1 MTKPWR
7 PLALAAV
14 LFVSVSAGAATAQT
28 VIVTKAPVGAT
39 IELVLNTATVASG
52 TADDDGNATL
62 ALNIS
67 KNVNKAETDAS
78 IYVDICGEKVRR
90 VLIAERVRQPPPPDT
105 GCDRRQIVGLFLIR
119 SVSTMVIDV
128 GGANPTVL
136 LRQGPFSL
144 RQVIRWTPPTG
155 LVLFGGGVFGTFSN
169 ARDVACGNVNCDSD
183 NTGLG
188 YTAGVEYWFAP
199 FLSAEGSYVK
209 PSDATAQGSSGTSS
223 FDSNLDLHAF
233 TAAGK
238 FGIPVRRARFYGK
251 AGATYQQSKFRTNQ
265 TFEDTTITV
274 DGVTETIEGGT
285 QALELETKGWSW
297 FFGGGAEVWVRPA
310 FAIFGEAGLAWLK
323 GEAVDNEEGE
333 LDERLTYVL
342 FGARVRIG
350 W

>member
-39 IELVLNTATVASG
+39 IEVVLNADTVASG
-52 TADDDGNATL
+52 TADDSGNATL

-67 KNVNKAETDAS
+67 KSVNKAETDAS
-78 IYVDICGEKVRR
+78 LYVDVCGEKVRR
-90 VLIAERVRQPPPPDT
+90 VLIVERVRQPPPPET

-119 SVSTMVIDV
+119 SVRTDGDRCGWGEPHRSPQARSLQSSSSHPLDTAHRS
-128 GGANPTVL
+128 GAVRRRR
-136 LRQGPFSL
+136 LRYVQH
-144 RQVIRWTPPTG
+144 
-155 LVLFGGGVFGTFSN
+155 
-169 ARDVACGNVNCDSD
+169 ARDVACGNVNCNSD
-183 NTGLG
+183 NKGFG

-199 FLSAEGSYVK
+199 FLSAEASYLK
-209 PSDATAQGSSGTSS
+209 PGDATAQGTSGTAS

-238 FGIPVRRARFYGK
+238 FGIPVRRGRFYGK